1 MKQITKQILVCA
13 MIVAIGVA
21 LFCVWIFLSGENP
34 LSTDYKES
42 GRQTII
48 EYEGKKYRYNEHLS
62 NYLFL
67 GIDTEEGLDGNQ
79 RPGTA
84 GHADAIYLVSYDRVK
99 KTVKCL
105 SIPRDTIADIHY
117 FALDGTDLGY
127 SKGHINIQYA
137 YGDGKRESCQLMKEA
152 VEKLLPNVSI
162 QGYCAINMD
171 GVPLA
176 VKNVGGVELV
186 VPDDSLE
193 KENPYFKK
201 GATVVI
207 TEQNV
212 EQFVRYRD
220 TQIAHSANTRTERQK
235 VFLKAFI
242 EASKTQAQVEE
253 NFIVDMHQ
261 ALKSHLVTNIGNDVF
276 AKMLQTEVESDN
288 IFYDIPGKRVDGM
301 NFDEYHINEKEL
313 FEMILRIFYDE
324 TEK

>member
-1 MKQITKQILVCA
+1 MKQITRQILVCTI
-13 MIVAIGVA
+13 IVAIGVA
-21 LFCVWIFLSGENP
+21 IFCAWVLLSGENP

-48 EYEGKKYRYNEHLS
+48 EYAGKKYQYNEHLS

-67 GIDTEEGLDGNQ
+67 GIDTEDQLEGNQ
-79 RPGTA
+79 APGTA

-99 KTVKCL
+99 KTVKCI
-105 SIPRDTIADIHY
+105 SIPRDTITNIRY
-117 FALDGTDLGY
+117 FAVDGTDLGY

-137 YGDGKRESCQLMKEA
+137 YGDGKSESCQLMKEA
-152 VEKLLPNVSI
+152 IQELLPNVSI

-171 GVPLA
+171 GIPIA
-176 VKNVGGVELV
+176 VKNVGGVQLV

-193 KENPYFKK
+193 KENPEFKK

-235 VFLKAFI
+235 VFLEAFV
-242 EASKTQAQVEE
+242 ETSKIQARAEE
-253 NFIVDMHQ
+253 NFIVDMYEE
-261 ALKSHLVTNIGNDVF
+261 LKPHIVTNIGNDIF
-276 AKMLQTEVESDN
+276 AKLLQAESELGDL
-288 IFYDIPGKRVDGM
+288 FYDIPGKRVDGM
-301 NFDEYHINEKEL
+301 NFDEYHINEEEL
-313 FEMILRIFYDE
+313 FEMILQIFYEE